1 MAIFFIIV
9 SRHNGKHINVTK
21 YKKTASGVEIEVR
34 HNVPTTTGK
43 QLRWV
48 QTVTENGSFYRACG
62 RRTSVDPFSISGTVA
77 LPGVGGVCKADDLK
91 PFYWTDVEFSG
102 GSGPFFYDRP
112 SESVPATAG
121 RAWIQF
127 ILALT
132 EVSGTNVHHL
142 VAIAWGFDRMASG
155 DVKVAVIRR
164 ANIIEM
170 SRHGTALKRMYPTY
184 TYT

>member
-1 MAIFFIIV
+1 MAFFSITV
-9 SRHNGKHINVTK
+9 ARHNGKNINVAK

-34 HNVPTTTGK
+34 HNVPTTPGR

-62 RRTSVDPFSISGTVA
+62 RRTAVDPFSASGTVA

-112 SESVPATAG
+112 SESIPATG

-127 ILALT
+127 VLALT
-132 EVSGTNVHHL
+132 EVTGSNVHHL
-142 VAIAWGFDRMASG
+142 VAIAWGFDRMATG
-155 DVKVAVIRR
+155 DIKVAAIRR
-164 ANIIEM
+164 ANMNELK
-170 SRHGTALKRMYPTY
+170 RHGIALKQMYPTY